1 MKENNNEKE
10 KKNEEEK
17 NRKIF
22 SENIRKT
29 LEIFNREKQ
38 KREEAQER

>member
-10 KKNEEEK
+10 KKNKEEE

-38 KREEAQER
+38 KSGEGEER